1 MIEKILDE
9 NEAKIKKNLISSTEG
24 NKETFND
31 LKSIFEICYEY
42 IVRLLREINES
53 RTELLPFT
61 NEKYMKSLT

>member
-9 NEAKIKKNLISSTEG
+9 NEAKIKQNLISSTEG

-42 IVRLLREINES
+42 IVKLLREINEA
-53 RTELLPFT
+53 RTSLLPFK
-61 NEKYMKSLT
+61 NETFMKSLN